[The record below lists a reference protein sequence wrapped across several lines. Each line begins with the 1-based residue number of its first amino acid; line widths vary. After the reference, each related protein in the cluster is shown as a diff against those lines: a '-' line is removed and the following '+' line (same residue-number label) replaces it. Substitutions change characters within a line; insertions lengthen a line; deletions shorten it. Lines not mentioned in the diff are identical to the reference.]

1 LLCFFL
7 YVIFHFWVVDCEE
20 HVVYEPELFG

>member
-1 LLCFFL
+1 LGFLCFFL

-20 HVVYEPELFG
+20 HVVNEP

>member
-1 LLCFFL
+1 LGFLCFFL

-20 HVVYEPELFG
+20 HVVYEP